1 MIIKLANVLN
11 PEQQQQLKQ
20 FLAVGQFEDGRK
32 TAGWHAQGVKQNL
45 QWHAESEHMLDVND
59 WLSAQLA
66 QHSEFTA
73 ATYPKYMAPFII
85 SRSEQGGHY
94 GDHIDDALMGHE
106 QITRSDISCTIFLSE
121 PDSYE
126 GGDLVMDFAGE
137 QLKFKLPAGSAIVY
151 PSTTLHRV
159 EPVTAGC
166 REVAVTWIESYIRH
180 ASQRE
185 ILFDLDQSRR
195 DVLQQQGKS
204 DSFDRLTKSHANLLR
219 MWAET

>member
-1 MIIKLANVLN
+1 MILKLANVLSA
-11 PEQQQQLKQ
+11 EKQQELQKILT
-20 FLAVGQFEDGRK
+20 AGRFEDGQK
-32 TAGWHAQGVKQNL
+32 TAGWHAQQVKQNQ
-45 QWHAESEHMLDVND
+45 QWHADPELMLNLND

-85 SRSEQGGHY
+85 SRSEKEGHY
-94 GDHIDDALMGHE
+94 GNHIDDALMGHE
-106 QITRSDISCTIFLSE
+106 QITRSDISCTIFLSDPE
-121 PDSYE
+121 SYE

-137 QLKFKLPAGSAIVY
+137 ELRFKLPKGYAIVY

-159 EPVTAGC
+159 EPVTSGR

-180 ASQRE
+180 ANQRE
-185 ILFDLDQSRR
+185 ILRDLDLARR
-195 DVLQQQGKS
+195 DVLKEQGKNKA
-204 DSFDRLTKSHANLLR
+204 FDQITKSHANLLR